1 MNDKSDSDLQKE
13 AENWLAF
20 NFPRLF
26 DLYQHSNKDAPEN
39 YFNFK
44 DLFPIAYLGAQA
56 YQEIKQILSRLDS
69 SAWEELSKKALT
81 GVSADDPTRRYH
93 QLFNLLNE
101 ARGYAYLLD
110 EGYAHIEFIKDLTGK
125 SPDLRATR
133 NEIIALLEVKT
144 LNQSDEDIKN
154 ENLRKN
160 QAIKIDSALSVKFKT
175 RIKRCIRDAAK
186 QLDRY
191 SADRKIVYLYIEME
205 SHQRTCFESYFQLK
219 SFIAD
224 QNRNDL
230 VVTGLAYPMMFRF

>member
-1 MNDKSDSDLQKE
+1 MNDKADSDLQKE
-13 AENWLAF
+13 AENWVAF

-26 DLYQHSNKDAPEN
+26 DLYQRSNKDAPEN

-56 YQEIKQILSRLDS
+56 YQEIEQILSRLDS

-81 GVSADDPTRRYH
+81 GVSLDDPTRRYH

-133 NEIIALLEVKT
+133 NEVIALLEVKT

-160 QAIKIDSALSVKFKT
+160 QAIKVDPTLSDNFKT
-175 RIKRCIRDAAK
+175 RIKRCIRDAEK

-205 SHQRTCFESYFQLK
+205 SHQRTCFESYIQLK
-219 SFIAD
+219 LFIGN